1 MDFKKD
7 YKTREH
13 KKAAERRKNKAN
25 RKRKDN

>member
-13 KKAAERRKNKAN
+13 EKAAERRKNKAN
-25 RKRKDN
+25 RKREG